1 MGDANTTE
9 LANKISGKEI
19 SKKSMIF
26 SAIWIVTLTL
36 AKGVLA
42 VFDKEFLSIGDI
54 IASGVSVVGVFSP
67 IVMSVWLEKIKDIF
81 DTRKQE

>member
-1 MGDANTTE
+1 MGDVDNTE
-9 LANKISGKEI
+9 LGNKISGKEI

-26 SAIWIVTLTL
+26 AAVWVVVLTI

-42 VFDKEFLSIGDI
+42 VFGKDFLAIGDI
-54 IASGVSVVGVFSP
+54 IASGVAVVGVFSP

-81 DTRKQE
+81 DTRKQG